1 MDMTSIKHG
10 TVALERIYAAPL
22 AHVFAAL
29 STREALLDW
38 GAPSGGWTFSYDR
51 FDFRV
56 GHTDVARFGP
66 VGGEAY
72 INGTTYLAIEPN
84 SRIVSAST
92 LAHQGA
98 LIFAGIL
105 TMELEPA
112 GNGTLLRLNEAGA
125 YLDGADGPE
134 GHEAGWTEMLHGL
147 GAWLK
152 RNRHAA

>member
-1 MDMTSIKHG
+1 MTSIKHG
-10 TVALERIYAAPL
+10 TVAFERIYAAPS
-22 AHVFAAL
+22 AQVFAAL
-29 STREALLDW
+29 STKDALLDW
-38 GAPSGGWTFSYDR
+38 GAPSDGWSFSYDR
-51 FDFRV
+51 FDFCV
-56 GHTDVARFGP
+56 GHTDIAQFGP

-92 LAHQGA
+92 LVHQGA

-112 GNGTLLRLNEAGA
+112 GNGTLLRLHETGA
-125 YLDGADGPE
+125 YLDGADEPD
-134 GHEAGWTEMLHGL
+134 GHEAGWTEMLDRL